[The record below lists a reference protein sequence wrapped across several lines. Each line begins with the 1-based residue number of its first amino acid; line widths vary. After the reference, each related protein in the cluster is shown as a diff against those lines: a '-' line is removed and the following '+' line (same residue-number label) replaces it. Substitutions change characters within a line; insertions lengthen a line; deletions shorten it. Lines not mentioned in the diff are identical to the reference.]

1 MTRLLILSLFILL
14 SQITFSQIQIKGRVK
29 TITKFEVNDEG
40 VHKVISET
48 FPTQSFFHLSDEK
61 FFVNGTVRTPVYKL
75 FDKDTTRIYGDLV
88 ISYYSFVKDKMY
100 LIAAR
105 EDVTQPNT
113 IILAVIP
120 FLEPSKYVEFNLKVA
135 NK

>member
-1 MTRLLILSLFILL
+1 MIRVLFFSFFILQ

-29 TITKFEVNDEG
+29 SITKFEVNDEG
-40 VHKVISET
+40 KHKVISET
-48 FPTQSFFHLSDEK
+48 FPKQSFFHLSDEK
-61 FFVNGTVRTPVYKL
+61 FFVNGTIRTPVYKL
-75 FDKDTTRIYGDLV
+75 FDKDTTTIHGDLV
-88 ISYYSFVKDKMY
+88 ISYYSSVKDKIY

-120 FLEPSKYVEFNLKVA
+120 FLEPSKYIEFNLKVA